1 MAREFD
7 KKSWYGMT
15 KPSRTRNAGRNL
27 LFGELLKLY
36 QIIMPFILRTCMIYF
51 MGIEYLGLSSL
62 FVSIL
67 QVLNLAELGVASAM
81 VYSMYK
87 PISEE
92 DYPTICA
99 LLKLYRQ
106 YYRII
111 GTAVAAIGLLL
122 LPVVPYLVK
131 GSIPNGLNLQVLYL
145 LNLGAT
151 VLSYWLFAYKTSLL
165 QAHQR
170 SDMISR
176 VTLAT
181 NTFMY
186 VCQIAIIIVVKDFYL
201 YVMAA
206 LVTQILTNVA
216 GAVCAT
222 RLYPHLKPVGT
233 LEKEQIRVI
242 NQRIKDLFTSKI
254 GAAILSAGNTLV
266 ISIFLGLTA
275 LAIYQNYYFIVVW
288 VSSIVGVA
296 FTACVA
302 GIGNSIIT
310 ESKEKNFKD
319 LRKFTFILTWIIGFF
334 ACCIL
339 CLCQP
344 FMEIWVGNSLMLE
357 FPAVAFFAVYFFV
370 FNINLLLST
379 YKDAAGIWHE
389 DRFRPLVTSIFSILL
404 SLVLVNSFGVY
415 GVALATPLS
424 QLAIAIPWLL
434 KNLFTYLFEPP
445 MLRIYLKKIGYY
457 AILMIAGC
465 VICYMIC
472 SMLTL
477 PPMQTLIFR
486 ALVCFIFYNS
496 FYFAFTFRSEDFHS
510 SLATIEFMT
519 KGKIGFLG
527 ILSNRLSK

>member
-1 MAREFD
+1 
-7 KKSWYGMT
+7 
-15 KPSRTRNAGRNL
+15 
-27 LFGELLKLY
+27 
-36 QIIMPFILRTCMIYF
+36 MPFILRTCMIYF

-67 QVLNLAELGVASAM
+67 QVLNLAELGVGSAM

-87 PISEE
+87 PISEQ

-99 LLKLYRQ
+99 LLKLYRR

-111 GTAVAAIGLLL
+111 GAVVAVMGLLL
-122 LPVVPYLVK
+122 LPVVPHLVK
-131 GSIPNGLNLQVLYL
+131 GSIPHGLSLQVLYL

-181 NTFMY
+181 NTLMY
-186 VCQIAIIIVVKDFYL
+186 VCQIAIIVVVKDFYL
-201 YVMAA
+201 YVMAT
-206 LVTQILTNVA
+206 LITQILTNVA

-222 RLYPHLKPVGT
+222 RLYPHLKPIGA
-233 LEKEQIRVI
+233 LKKEQIGII
-242 NQRIKDLFTSKI
+242 NQRIRDLFTSKI
-254 GAAILSAGNTLV
+254 GAAVLSAGNTLV
-266 ISIFLGLTA
+266 ISVFLGLTV

-302 GIGNSIIT
+302 GIGDSIVT
-310 ESKEKNFKD
+310 ESTEKNFKD

-334 ACCIL
+334 TCCIL

-357 FPAVAFFAVYFFV
+357 FPAVVFFAVYFFV

-389 DRFRPLVTSIFSILL
+389 DRFRPLATSIFSILL
-404 SLVLVNSFGVY
+404 SLLFVNPFGVY

-424 QLAIAIPWLL
+424 QLVIAVPWLL
-434 KNLFTYLFEPP
+434 RNLFTYLFEPS
-445 MLRIYLKKIGYY
+445 MLKMYLAKIGYY
-457 AILMIAGC
+457 TVLMIAGC
-465 VICYMIC
+465 ILCYTICRIPA
-472 SMLTL
+472 L

-486 ALVCFIFYNS
+486 ALVCFVVYNC
-496 FYFAFTFRSEDFHS
+496 FYFALTYRLEDFRS
-510 SLATIEFMT
+510 SLATIKFMT
-519 KGKIGFLG
+519 KGKIGFLDT
-527 ILSNRLSK
+527 LSNRLNKQ